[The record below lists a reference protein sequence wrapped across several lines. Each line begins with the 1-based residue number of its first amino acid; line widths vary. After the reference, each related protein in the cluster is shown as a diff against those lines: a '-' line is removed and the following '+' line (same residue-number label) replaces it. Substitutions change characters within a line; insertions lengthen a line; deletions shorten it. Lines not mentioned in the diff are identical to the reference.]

1 MNRYTA
7 QSGRPLML
15 LLICACASWAVAC
28 DDEPSDPMAGP
39 DASPELD
46 VGPDTDLTPDA
57 EIPARWEGPV
67 LELSFRS
74 IIDEDALDRLA
85 PILADAV
92 AGAEGFVAA
101 RELRA
106 FASFAPDPMPPTP
119 IQIGVGQYA
128 SVNAWATIGEAALAD
143 PEVASALEAYRDAAE
158 PVGGVSTVIVRPLDP
173 DALVDVAALVQP
185 GQVLEIAV
193 RDLDRIDDEAAFF
206 AAKEAFVDRLTGADG
221 VIREYE
227 WVSATEADRYYV
239 GMTLYESMEAFAA
252 VSSDPTI
259 TGGPEAMAFF
269 AFPPLVAQFT
279 VPVEAFVPQPM
290 VDERAS
296 GATVIRHRMP
306 GGPRVHTYVSPVE
319 VGANATHV
327 IEGREAVVVFDS
339 QWFADYA
346 RDFRAYVDSLGKPI
360 ERVLITHGHL
370 DHYLG
375 LSAAFRDVEVYALA
389 ETRGIIEDEG
399 PYLFENFGPD
409 FGYAD
414 IESLIVPRNVLAE
427 GELIIDGVGYRIES
441 VEDTESEQGMLVEF
455 TDRALWLVGDL
466 VYNDVHLFI
475 EDRARVDPW
484 IAALEEFAD
493 RAAGLILAGHGQ
505 PGGLETV
512 AFNLEYLRTAREA
525 LAEAGDGPAY
535 RDAMVAAYPE
545 LGGVFFFDIFLP
557 MLFPIDTTDDVVE
570 IAVRR
575 LEPAQDV
582 DAFAAARD
590 AFVDRLRAQPGV
602 GTDREFRAVVDFA
615 TFAAP
620 EPPVYIG
627 MTQYD
632 SLDAFAAA
640 GEALGM
646 SPEAGAFFQTFTPEA
661 FTALRPLEPETPVDL
676 AAIADRPGQ
685 VLEVAVRD
693 LSTYPD
699 FSPDDYTTSRDAF
712 IELLRDQP
720 GVVAEYQWVS
730 ALDPDFVVGM
740 TVYEDIDAFAAVS
753 ASPTVAEAP
762 ETGAFLGGYPP
773 LVGYVSAVER

>member
-1 MNRYTA
+1 MNRPPVP
-7 QSGRPLML
+7 SGRPLML
-15 LLICACASWAVAC
+15 LLTCACALWATAC
-28 DDEPSDPMAGP
+28 DDEPSALPAAP
-39 DASPELD
+39 DAGPELD
-46 VGPDTDLTPDA
+46 GSDADPAADA
-57 EIPARWEGPV
+57 ETPAQWRGPV
-67 LELSFRS
+67 LELAFRS
-74 IIDEDALDRLA
+74 IVDEDAFDRLG
-85 PILADAV
+85 PILAEAV
-92 AGAEGFVAA
+92 QSGEGFVAA

-106 FASFAPDPMPPTP
+106 FASFAPDPMPAAP

-128 SVNAWATIGEAALAD
+128 STDAWAAIGEAALAD
-143 PEVASALEAYRDAAE
+143 PEVAPALEAYRDAIE
-158 PVGGVSTVIVRPLDP
+158 PVGGVSTVVVRPLDP
-173 DALVDVAALVQP
+173 DAPVDVADLVRP

-193 RDLDRIDDEAAFF
+193 RDLDAIDDEAAFF

-227 WVSATEADRYYV
+227 WISATEADRYYV

-252 VSSDPTI
+252 VSSDPAI

-269 AFPPLVAQFT
+269 AFPPLLAQFT
-279 VPVEAFVPQPM
+279 VPVEAFVPRPM
-290 VDERAS
+290 TEERAS
-296 GATVIRHRMP
+296 GATVISHRMP

-327 IEGREAVVVFDS
+327 VEGREAVVVFDS

-360 ERVLITHGHL
+360 ERVIITHGHL

-375 LSAAFRDVEVYALA
+375 LSAAFRDVEVHALA
-389 ETRGIIEDEG
+389 ETRAIIEGEG

-414 IESLIVPRNVLAE
+414 VESLIVPSNVLAE
-427 GELIIDGVGYRIES
+427 GALSIDGVDYRIES
-441 VEDTESEQGMLVEF
+441 VEGAESEQGILVEF
-455 TDRALWLVGDL
+455 TDRAVWLVGDL

-475 EDRARVDPW
+475 EDRATIDPW
-484 IAALEEFAD
+484 IAALEDLAD
-493 RAAGLILAGHGQ
+493 RAGGLILAGHGR

-525 LAEAGDGPAY
+525 LTEADDGPAY
-535 RDAMVAAYPE
+535 RDAMVAAYPG
-545 LGGVFFFDIFLP
+545 LGGEFFFDIFLP
-557 MLFPIDTTDDVVE
+557 MLFPVDTTDDVVE

-575 LEPAQDV
+575 LEPGQDV
-582 DAFAAARD
+582 GAFAAARD

-602 GTDREFRAVVDFA
+602 GTDREFRAVIDFA

-646 SPEAGAFFQTFTPEA
+646 SPEARAFFQTFTPEA
-661 FTALRPLEPETPVDL
+661 FTALRPLEPGAPVDL
-676 AAIADRPGQ
+676 AAIAGRPGQ

-699 FSPDDYTTSRDAF
+699 FSPDDYATARDAF
-712 IELLRDQP
+712 IELLGAQP
-720 GVVAEYQWVS
+720 GVIAEHQWTS
-730 ALDPDFVVGM
+730 ALDADLVVGM

-753 ASPTVAEAP
+753 ASPAITEAP

-773 LVGYVSAVER
+773 LVGYVSAVVR